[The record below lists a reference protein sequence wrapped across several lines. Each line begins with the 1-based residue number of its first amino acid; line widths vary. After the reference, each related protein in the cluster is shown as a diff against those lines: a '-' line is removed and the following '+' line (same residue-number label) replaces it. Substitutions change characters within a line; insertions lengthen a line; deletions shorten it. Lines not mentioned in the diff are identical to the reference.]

1 MKAAWKAKFSLFM
14 PFLVLG
20 GIYLGIFTPV
30 EASVIAVLYALF
42 VGVVIKRS
50 IGFKLIW
57 DSFGEASVICGGLV
71 LIMGTAIFFG
81 QYMALN
87 QIPNKIANYILSI
100 THNPQI
106 LLLIV
111 CFLLLLLGMFMETL
125 STVIILTPILLP
137 LMKKL
142 GIDPIHFGVLF
153 VVTNEVGFLTPPLG
167 VNLFVACNI
176 SKRPIESISRKVIP
190 FIFAIIAGLLV
201 ILFYPQ
207 ICLFLPKLLHR

>member
-1 MKAAWKAKFSLFM
+1 
-14 PFLVLG
+14 LG

-30 EASVIAVLYALF
+30 EASVVAVLYALF
-42 VGVVIKRS
+42 VGVVIKKS
-50 IGFKLIW
+50 IGLKMIW

-81 QYMALN
+81 HYMALN

-100 THNPQI
+100 TSNQYI

-111 CFLLLLLGMFMETL
+111 CFVLLLLGMFMETL

-176 SKRPIESISRKVIP
+176 SKRSIESISRKVIP
-190 FIFAIIAGLLV
+190 FIFAIIVGMLL
-201 ILFYPQ
+201 ILFFPK
-207 ICLFLPKLLHR
+207 ICLFLPDLLRR